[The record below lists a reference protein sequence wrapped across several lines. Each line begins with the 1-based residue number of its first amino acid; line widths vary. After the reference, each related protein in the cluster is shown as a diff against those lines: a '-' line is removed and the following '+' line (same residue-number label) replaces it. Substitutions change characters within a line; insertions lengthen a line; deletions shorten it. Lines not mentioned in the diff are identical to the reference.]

1 MSFEH
6 RKYHWLYFLAGLLLA
21 IIIGTLMGCDRG
33 KTDKGRDCWGMA
45 GMSWQGEQCEPIDY
59 PPPWDEPPEVC
70 CMALTPS
77 CMAMCEGIPEDVW
90 IENTCGDLAV
100 GAEYAGW
107 DEVKKEP
114 IWLCEAVIIN

>member
-33 KTDKGRDCWGMA
+33 QTTA
-45 GMSWQGEQCEPIDY
+45 GVDLER
-59 PPPWDEPPEVC
+59 EPPIAC
-70 CMALTPS
+70 CMAFMPS
-77 CMAMCEGIPEDVW
+77 CMACLDGVPEDVW
-90 IENTCGDLAV
+90 IEDTCGTNAI

-107 DEVKKEP
+107 DEIQNEP

>member
-45 GMSWQGEQCEPIDY
+45 GMTYQGEQCEPIDY
-59 PPPWDEPPEVC
+59 PPPWDEPPIAC

-77 CMAMCEGIPEDVW
+77 CMAMCEGIPEDEW
-90 IENTCGDLAV
+90 IEITCGINAV
-100 GAEYAGW
+100 DAEYAGW
-107 DEVKKEP
+107 NEDTNEP
-114 IWLCEAVIIN
+114 LWLCQAEIID